1 MSSTF
6 TTSPAS
12 KEVTSNSTADARK
25 ALLSDGTIF
34 DLAEYIASNPEKDPE
49 VEAQYAKLRAEELD
63 GMRRNPS
70 RYGKQHIER
79 LLSDGV
85 FTLDELFAAEVI
97 TPKSWQKVQLN
108 REYLPVMSDFQKG
121 NQELTPMPGTDVYF
135 FGMPS
140 SGKTSLL
147 MGMAAANGLD
157 FTLDMRTNGG
167 PYAAALRQYAQAG
180 LTPGRTLGRFV
191 TAISGEINDLKRN
204 GKVKNVPINLIEMSG
219 EEFALRIAETKEPSI
234 ANMGTG
240 VTNML
245 RNDNQKIFFIIVD
258 ASKPM
263 VKVSYLDHEISEDM
277 DVAKQVKFRYISQLD
292 ILDKFMVLISL
303 PENQEIMSRVSA
315 IHFIVTKADSIESDT
330 DEDRDTKALNLINGH
345 YLSVVEQLKNY
356 CRRTKRINKKT
367 DFTPVVYTYSL
378 GEFHPGDVFDYDNTD
393 ALKIIDAIR
402 TSNVGPLRS
411 SWQRFKDTF
420 RVV

>member
-1 MSSTF
+1 MSNTF
-6 TTSPAS
+6 TTFKEETTPMPAD
-12 KEVTSNSTADARK
+12 VRK
-25 ALLSDGTIF
+25 SLLTDGSVL
-34 DLAEYIASNPEKDPE
+34 DLAAYIAASETADPE
-49 VEAQYAKLRAEELD
+49 VENRYKALRAEELEN
-63 GMRRNPS
+63 MRNNPT
-70 RYGKQHIER
+70 RFNKTYMER
-79 LLSDGV
+79 LVDAGV
-85 FTLDELFAAEVI
+85 FTIDQLVEAGVV
-97 TPKSWQKVQLN
+97 TPGSWQKVQLN

-121 NQELTPMPGTDVYF
+121 NQELVPMPGTDVYF

-140 SGKTSLL
+140 SGKTALL
-147 MGMAAANGLD
+147 MGIAAANGLD

-180 LTPGRTLGRFV
+180 ITPGRTLGRFV
-191 TAISGEINDLKRN
+191 TAVSGEVNDIKRN
-204 GKVKNVPINLIEMSG
+204 GKVKNLPINLIEMSG

-263 VKVSYLDHEISEDM
+263 VKVSYLDHEIDEDM
-277 DVAKQVKFRYISQLD
+277 DVSAQVKFRYISQLD

-315 IHFIVTKADSIESDT
+315 IHFIVTKADSIPSDT

-378 GEFHPGDVFDYDNTD
+378 GQFYPGDVFDYDNTD
-393 ALKIIDAIR
+393 ALKVIDAIR
-402 TSNVGPLRS
+402 TSHVGPLRS